1 MKERMAKVSSG
12 EDMRRLEE
20 VDTFLTGYLK
30 KEKRNAS
37 RKKVKD

>member
-12 EDMRRLEE
+12 DDLQRLQE
-20 VDTFLTGYLK
+20 VDKFLTSYLK